1 MSLKKSKVLKL
12 SVFAILAFM
21 FTLSSCSKYEDGP
34 SVSLRTKTARL
45 TGEWNIVKI
54 DNIAAS
60 SVDEFFIIE
69 FQKDGG
75 FVFTYSSFG
84 FQDVMTGSWDWSS
97 SKESVTVILDGSSEV
112 WNITRLTNDELWFT
126 DVDAS
131 KYECEK
137 K

>member
-60 SVDEFFIIE
+60 SADEFFIIE